1 MDNNNY
7 SDLINLIGLII
18 GVMNLEEN
26 LTQNDKQDLIDNFN
40 NEIHN
45 LLKEV
50 HTHLEKQDRKID
62 KILSLLE
69 NKS

>member
-50 HTHLEKQDRKID
+50 HTHLEKQDKKID